1 MPRRKKTARVLNGK
15 AGASAPPRHSCS
27 CHCAHGRKT
36 KEDDRQ
42 GARHGCPAAASM
54 KYVAAGVPVQ
64 LRFPRH
70 RIHGACHG
78 GRVRPVM
85 SAPLLHQPHP
95 RRACPPRH
103 VCPAA
108 ASAVPDGVKRTKWK
122 QMQRVTAETLR
133 LPVAFCSR
141 RAHWSARLK
150 QRVPRLL
157 CRRIHELHHGRRIR
171 SATAALPPYPQRVM
185 DAACIPPPERL
196 QNPSFFH
203 KYLQNPAGRRIIR
216 RNDHKVPVRVNDKE
230 GIYHG
235 GSCF

>member
-1 MPRRKKTARVLNGK
+1 MREGARSRAAPGHGQYAAQKKTARVLNGK
-15 AGASAPPRHSCS
+15 AGASAPPRLFLSLCP
-27 CHCAHGRKT
+27 
-36 KEDDRQ
+36 RQ
-42 GARHGCPAAASM
+42 ENQRRWQAGCT
-54 KYVAAGVPVQ
+54 
-64 LRFPRH
+64 PRLP
-70 RIHGACHG
+70 RRCIHEVRRG
-78 GRVRPVM
+78 GRTRPVTF
-85 SAPLLHQPHP
+85 SPPPHSRSMP

-108 ASAVPDGVKRTKWK
+108 ASAAPAACVP
-122 QMQRVTAETLR
+122 TLPR
-133 LPVAFCSR
+133 LP
-141 RAHWSARLK
+141 
-150 QRVPRLL
+150 

-171 SATAALPPYPQRVM
+171 SATAALLPYPQRVM